1 MRSLPVLLKS
11 LATVVISVVLLC
23 VTAQA
28 QDNPATDRAISVAPQ
43 TINLQSCEVFD
54 LHAFQGRD
62 GSTAQVDW
70 YVNEVL
76 GGNLVLGTIT
86 PDGVYTAPSGKG
98 SKCGCPKEGADA
110 ETCKLPA
117 ELLAIPISS
126 VVITAA
132 LKTDHRVTGSATAVF
147 SKSCD
152 KGTGGAGACVQVSSA
167 KEPFVPAASFLVA
180 LGETLRL
187 RAREVKGGTV
197 STGKVTWKING
208 EVSGNETIGTL
219 RPSDVTSG
227 GQGVIYEPP
236 KKVPAMGITITA
248 SIDGVSTDVSI
259 AVVAREFHARCPSIK
274 PRQCK
279 VKDFDRLEGE
289 TGSIFEV
296 ATKETKKVDGRTD
309 PGEVTA
315 INSSRALFSGSLLEF
330 NFGDRVNSRNCRN
343 YDWKIVVQAKESA
356 AIFVYSPG
364 DVGAGVCEGDKFI
377 LALPVHVVWAE
388 VYAFKQ
394 PLDPSRASPGK
405 PGSYTDCLG
414 QNAPQTIAP
423 CDRKSAWT
431 AVFYDTRWIYRHL
444 TPPGTSQGTISMT
457 PVLGK
462 GARQLSFDVQLDPSF
477 KLGPGWLNMPLV
489 FEKSTNR
496 GSNLDALIFGT
507 AYDLRWLKNPNW
519 YESSHF
525 AVRKPQVQVRTA
537 AEIAAT
543 TPHDANVIEGE
554 TVRFPFV
561 INLHEQPSVLTFY
574 PLVGAEEGSHVATH
588 IPEHASIL
596 RGLAG
601 VEGSM
606 RFPFIF
612 THNFLGSTPITLDYS
627 YRVRWLANEEPL
639 TDVENNGPEILSKRR
654 RSYFRTALKAPLNPY
669 LQFSATLLRGSLP
682 PDFRIVTTTLSLGL
696 TFTNPGSSEH

>member
-1 MRSLPVLLKS
+1 MLLKP
-11 LATVVISVVLLC
+11 LVAAISVFFLC
-23 VTAQA
+23 LTIQA
-28 QDNPATDRAISVAPQ
+28 QDSPAKVTAIRVTPQ
-43 TINLQSCEVFD
+43 AINLQPCEVQ
-54 LHAFQGRD
+54 HFQALQGSE

-76 GGNLVLGTIT
+76 GGNAVLGTVT
-86 PDGVYTAPSGKG
+86 PDGAYTAPGGNG
-98 SKCGCPKEGADA
+98 SKCGCPKDGADA
-110 ETCKLPA
+110 EACKLPND
-117 ELLAIPISS
+117 LLAIAISS
-126 VVITAA
+126 VVVTAA
-132 LKTDHRVTGSATAVF
+132 LKTDHRVSSAATVAF
-147 SKSCD
+147 SKSCGQD
-152 KGTGGAGACVQVSSA
+152 GGACVQVSTA

-187 RAREVKGGTV
+187 RAREVKGKAV
-197 STGKVTWKING
+197 STGTVTWKING
-208 EVSGNETIGTL
+208 ETNGNETIGTL
-219 RPSDVTSG
+219 KPSGQALG

-236 KKVPAMGITITA
+236 KKVPTVGITITA
-248 SIDGVSTDVSI
+248 SIDGVSMDVPI
-259 AVVAREFHARCPSIK
+259 AVVAREFHARCPSAEA
-274 PRQCK
+274 PRCK

-289 TGSIFEV
+289 TGVIFDV
-296 ATKETKKVDGRTD
+296 ATNETKKVDGTTD

-315 INSSRALFSGSLLEF
+315 INSSRALFSGSFLEF
-330 NFGDRVNSRNCRN
+330 NFGERVNSRNCRN
-343 YDWKIVVQAKESA
+343 YDWKMAVQAKESA
-356 AIFVYSPG
+356 AIFIYSPG

-377 LALPVHVVWAE
+377 VALPVHVVWAE

-394 PLDPSRASPGK
+394 PLDPSRMTPAK

-414 QNAPQTIAP
+414 QSAPQTIAP

-431 AVFYDTRWIYRHL
+431 AVFYNTRWIYRHL

-462 GARQLSFDVQLDPSF
+462 GARQLSFDIQADSSF
-477 KLGPGWLNMPLV
+477 KLGPGWLNVPLV
-489 FEKSTNR
+489 FEKSSNR
-496 GSNLDALIFGT
+496 GSNLDALIFGI
-507 AYDLRWLKNPNW
+507 AYDLRWLKEPNW

-525 AVRKPQVQVRTA
+525 AARKPQLQVRTA
-537 AEIAAT
+537 AEIAPT

-561 INLHEQPSVLTFY
+561 INLHEQPSVLTIY
-574 PLVGAEEGSHVATH
+574 PLIGAEEGSHVATH
-588 IPEHASIL
+588 IPERASIL

-669 LQFSATLLRGSLP
+669 LQFSTTLLRGSLP